1 MRIPLFTLLFVLLAG
16 CTTVEA
22 PKTND
27 HASPIADVL
36 PTARLTIYRPS
47 SSVQYAGRS
56 ASLKLNAKSIGGISS
71 GDFRVV
77 EVPPGSHSL
86 EADMW
91 DAPGRCTITFTV
103 RAGESAYFEVA
114 PRLANLA
121 AGTPGAVLPAA
132 GAAGTLVGG
141 AVMLAGM
148 SAESSGKQCG
158 GAFSIEQ
165 TASEVASMRLGS
177 LRAAK

>member
-1 MRIPLFTLLFVLLAG
+1 MRIPLLTLLSVLLVG
-16 CTTVEA
+16 CTALEA
-22 PKTND
+22 PRPD
-27 HASPIADVL
+27 SRAAPLEGAS

-47 SSVQYAGRS
+47 QSAQYAARS
-56 ASLKLNAKSIGGISS
+56 ASLKLNAASIGGISN
-71 GDFRVV
+71 GDFRVI
-77 EVPPGSHSL
+77 EVAPGSHSL

-91 DAPGRCTITFTV
+91 DAPGRCIVTFTV
-103 RAGESAYFEVA
+103 RTGESAYFEVA

-132 GAAGTLVGG
+132 GSGGMLLGG

-165 TASEVASMRLGS
+165 AAPEVASMRLEN

>member
-1 MRIPLFTLLFVLLAG
+1 MRVPHLTLLSVLLAG
-16 CTTVEA
+16 CTAFESPHSGSRAA
-22 PKTND
+22 PIEG
-27 HASPIADVL
+27 AS

-47 SSVQYAGRS
+47 QSSQYAARS
-56 ASLKLNAKSIGGISS
+56 ASLKLDATSIGGISN

-77 EVPPGSHSL
+77 EVAPGSHSL

-91 DAPGRCTITFTV
+91 DAPGRCIVTFTV

-121 AGTPGAVLPAA
+121 AGTPGAVLPVA
-132 GAAGTLVGG
+132 GSGGMLLGG

-165 TASEVASMRLGS
+165 TAPEVATMWLGS